1 MDLSYGDGQLW
12 SGDKEGKLHLIDARD
27 GLFDENNIQ
36 VIKPPDKRA

>member
-27 GLFDENNIQ
+27 GLFDETNIH
-36 VIKPPDKRA
+36 VSNKLEKW